1 MTTHNPWTYVGRHR
15 ADRPAITHSPSLKFT
30 PAHCAGDT
38 CLHNHRHETRPSLGL
53 WKWSA

>member
-1 MTTHNPWTYVGRHR
+1 MTNNPWHYTGRHR
-15 ADRPAITHSPSLKFT
+15 ADRPAITHSPSLRFA

-38 CLHNHRHETRPSLGL
+38 CLHNHRDETRPRMTL